1 MTIPSNNLD
10 KRKDPFI
17 LGISLFEEQIVRAFF
32 LSDNFY
38 LLKQLSLKYKV
49 IIFTNEEI
57 GDFLDVKLKEL
68 GIDITSIFKLKVI
81 RERFLVKFFSFLLK
95 WSDPSSA
102 TIRNLYREKNNQRM
116 GIISF
121 WQRKIFFHI
130 FSHSVYLKKIFRS
143 LLLFV
148 HKLDNDVKMEI
159 PNVDLFV
166 STALTNSESDL
177 PLSIYFKKK
186 GIVVISSLRSWDN
199 LVTKGTLKFQPDI
212 FLSHSGYMTD
222 LAIRVHGIKS
232 ISVLQSV
239 TPSYQNRFLPKA
251 KQNNV
256 NSYNV
261 AYGCIGPILNP
272 DELNFLKWL
281 GEISSET
288 DTCISVVQHPKF
300 KHDLSKINKGNL
312 NFKTF
317 EYLSS
322 TLEDYY
328 RFIAEQDLV
337 IASGT
342 SLALDSLFVG
352 TPLIGLAF
360 EIIEQ
365 DYWLSHLRSYDQL
378 PHSKYLFDKLSIR
391 KVTSKLE
398 LIEILNGKKVYQKIK
413 EGSDI
418 LSYLTGDS
426 SIQFHEQILRLID
439 SRLILK

>member
-1 MTIPSNNLD
+1 MTIPSKNLD

-68 GIDITSIFKLKVI
+68 GIDRTSVFKLKVI

-148 HKLDNDVKMEI
+148 HKLDDDVKMEI

-222 LAIRVHGIKS
+222 LAIRIHGIKS
-232 ISVLQSV
+232 ISVIQSV

-251 KQNNV
+251 EQNNV
-256 NSYNV
+256 NSFNV

-300 KHDLSKINKGNL
+300 KHDLRKIDKGNL

-391 KVTSKLE
+391 TVTSKLE

-413 EGSDI
+413 EGTDI